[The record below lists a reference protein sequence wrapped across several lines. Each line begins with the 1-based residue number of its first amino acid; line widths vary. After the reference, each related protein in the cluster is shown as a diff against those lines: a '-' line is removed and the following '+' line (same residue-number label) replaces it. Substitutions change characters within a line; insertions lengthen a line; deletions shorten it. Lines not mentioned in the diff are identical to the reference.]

1 VAARCADNS
10 ETDCVIVAAGDTD
23 SLGDGD
29 GEGVGSAG
37 IGLTQLNIT
46 STQRILAE
54 VVFRPCID
62 DFGGDSVY
70 ISLQSCDPF
79 FGVKAYQVTPWR
91 SPWDLI
97 LI

>member
-23 SLGDGD
+23 SIGDGD

-37 IGLTQLNIT
+37 IGTQLNMT
-46 STQRILAE
+46 STQRILTE
-54 VVFRPCID
+54 VVFRACID

-70 ISLQSCDPF
+70 ISMQSCDPF
-79 FGVKAYQVTPWR
+79 FGVKAYQVKP
-91 SPWDLI
+91 
-97 LI
+97 